1 MDKLAAFVMTDHWR
15 ATGAVVGFA
24 LLGMIVPP
32 ITLLS
37 GAALSLVGLRL
48 GIAQGL
54 SIIGLAVLVMAV
66 LSTIIMGQPWIGVAF
81 GLAQWAPL
89 LGLALILRHTL
100 SLALTLKAGTAAG
113 LAAVLG
119 TALLIPNIDS
129 IWKAVLDDIAR
140 PALTRADVPVATID
154 AILQQAAPVMTGS
167 FVAAML
173 LSLALSLLIA
183 RWWQA
188 LLYNPGG
195 FRKEFL
201 ALQLGPLVA
210 GLTLVLVAGALLAKA
225 SLLIELAMVASV
237 MFFLQGMAVTH
248 AAIASAAHPTLWL
261 AGFYG
266 LLLLALPQMMVGIA
280 ALGTV
285 DAFVDFRARL
295 GGKRRD
301 E

>member
-1 MDKLAAFVMTDHWR
+1 MDKLATFVMTDRWR

-24 LLGMIVPP
+24 LLGLIIPP

-54 SIIGLAVLVMAV
+54 SILGLAVLAMAV
-66 LSTIIMGQPWIGVAF
+66 LSTIIMGQPWIGAVF

-89 LGLALILRHTL
+89 LGLTLILRHTV
-100 SLALTLKAGTAAG
+100 SLALTLKAGTATG

-119 TALLIPNIDS
+119 SALLIPNIDS
-129 IWKAVLDDIAR
+129 VWKAVLDDIAR
-140 PALTRADVPVATID
+140 PALTRADVPAATVN

-167 FVAAML
+167 FVAATL

-195 FRKEFL
+195 FREEFL
-201 ALQLGPLVA
+201 ALQLGPLIA
-210 GLTLVLVAGALLAKA
+210 GLTLALVAGALLTKA

-248 AAIASAAHPTLWL
+248 TAIANAAHPTLWL
-261 AGFYG
+261 VGFYS

-280 ALGTV
+280 ALGTI
-285 DAFVDFRARL
+285 DAFADFRARL

-301 E
+301 